1 LSGNGVSQPSNYV
14 VPGKAALSSPQNE
27 EDSRNSAGLSLKY
40 ALRQQGNLGTKMVH
54 YVPWISESAIYRPYD
69 MYMDMDMDMYY
80 GYVYNTYYA
89 DMHMCIY
96 IYNM

>member
-1 LSGNGVSQPSNYV
+1 
-14 VPGKAALSSPQNE
+14 
-27 EDSRNSAGLSLKY
+27 
-40 ALRQQGNLGTKMVH
+40 MVH

-69 MYMDMDMDMYY
+69 MYMDMDMDMDMYY
-80 GYVYNTYYA
+80 GYIYIYNTYYA